1 MSLRYDETVAQALVE
16 NDMTIASPIL
26 KPEVQPDIKP
36 EIQTEIQLQKLKLTD
51 APVML
56 FSGLTWREFQVVEK
70 LLDRSGY
77 RFSFLDGVLEIA
89 KMPKEL
95 HETTKKRIAGLLELY
110 FLLAGFDFNP
120 MGSMT
125 LESEVD
131 RAKREPDESYR
142 LKSDSK
148 RPDLLLEVV
157 VTSGGLDKLELYK
170 RLKISEVWFWED
182 GVLDLYHLRQ
192 EVEDLHYEKIKQS
205 EEVPGIDLELLKRC
219 ILMNSH
225 VEALKVWQKSI
236 NQ

>member
-1 MSLRYDETVAQALVE
+1 
-16 NDMTIASPIL
+16 MTIAAPIFEPKL
-26 KPEVQPDIKP
+26 QPKIQPQQIKLS
-36 EIQTEIQLQKLKLTD
+36 ESS
-51 APVML
+51 VML
-56 FSGLTWREFQVVEK
+56 FSGLTWREFRVVEQ

-77 RFSFLDGVLEIA
+77 RFSFLDGVLEIV

-110 FLLAGFDFNP
+110 FLLVGFDFSP
-120 MGSMT
+120 TGSMT
-125 LESEVD
+125 LESEPDQV
-131 RAKREPDESYR
+131 KREPDESYR
-142 LKSDSK
+142 LKSGST

-157 VTSGGLDKLELYK
+157 VTSGGLNKLELYK

-192 EVEDLHYEKIKQS
+192 DGEDLKYEKIVQS

-225 VEALKVWQKSI
+225 VEALKVWQKAI
-236 NQ
+236 G

>member
-1 MSLRYDETVAQALVE
+1 
-16 NDMTIASPIL
+16 MTIASPTL
-26 KPEVQPDIKP
+26 EPAVKLQAQPESQH
-36 EIQTEIQLQKLKLTD
+36 QTIKLTD

-56 FSGLTWREFQVVEK
+56 FNGLTWREFQVVEK

-77 RFSFLDGVLEIA
+77 RFSFLEGVLEIA

-110 FLLAGFDFNP
+110 FLLAGFDFSP
-120 MGSMT
+120 TGSMT
-125 LESEVD
+125 LESESDQV
-131 RAKREPDESYR
+131 KREPDESYR
-142 LKSDSK
+142 LKPGST

-157 VTSGGLDKLELYK
+157 VTSGGLNKLELYK

-192 EVEDLHYEKIKQS
+192 DGEDLHYEKIVQS
-205 EEVPGIDLELLKRC
+205 EEVPGINLELLKRC

-225 VEALKVWQKSI
+225 VEALKVWQKAIAEGRS
-236 NQ
+236 

>member
-1 MSLRYDETVAQALVE
+1 
-16 NDMTIASPIL
+16 MTIAPPL
-26 KPEVQPDIKP
+26 LEPDVQPQHI
-36 EIQTEIQLQKLKLTD
+36 TLTD

-56 FSGLTWREFQVVEK
+56 FRGLTWREFRVVEQ

-95 HETTKKRIAGLLELY
+95 HETTKKRISGLLELY
-110 FLLAGFDFNP
+110 FLLKGFDFSP
-120 MGSMT
+120 TGSMT
-125 LESEVD
+125 LESEPD
-131 RAKREPDESYR
+131 QAKREPDESYR
-142 LKSDSK
+142 LNPDSK

-157 VTSGGLDKLELYK
+157 VTSGGLNKLDLYK

-192 EVEDLHYEKIKQS
+192 DGETLSYEKIKQS

-219 ILMNSH
+219 VLMNSH
-225 VEALKVWQKSI
+225 VEALKVWQKAI
-236 NQ
+236 GG

>member
-1 MSLRYDETVAQALVE
+1 MS
-16 NDMTIASPIL
+16 IASPTL
-26 KPEVQPDIKP
+26 EP
-36 EIQTEIQLQKLKLTD
+36 EIKLQAIKLTD
-51 APVML
+51 SPVML
-56 FSGLTWREFQVVEK
+56 FSGLTWQEFRSVET

-77 RFSFLDGVLEIA
+77 RFSFLDGVLEIV

-110 FLLAGFDFNP
+110 FLLAGFDFSP
-120 MGSMT
+120 TGSMT
-125 LESEVD
+125 LESEPD
-131 RAKREPDESYR
+131 QAKREPDESYR
-142 LKSDSK
+142 LKPGST

-157 VTSGGLDKLELYK
+157 VTSGGLNKLELYK

-192 EVEDLHYEKIKQS
+192 ESEELRYEKIVQS

-225 VEALKVWQKSI
+225 VEALKVWQKGATEGRS
-236 NQ
+236 